1 MTQNVHDLIA
11 YADKLSRQ
19 KKRDEALVLAN
30 QLVEQYSHEM
40 KVWDLRAHLYTIK
53 NEYKLALA
61 DYTKAISIYPEHGL
75 YFARGIA
82 NFEVGDNRAAVE
94 DFTNALV
101 YYKSDDESYRWY
113 LYFWRAETLLRM
125 GRKEE
130 ALSDLEHVRDGFDT
144 WTYKLRSKEDLI
156 ADCKK

>member
-11 YADKLSRQ
+11 YAKELARSREEDK
-19 KKRDEALVLAN
+19 AMALAN
-30 QLVEQYSHEM
+30 DLIAKYPEEM
-40 KVWDLRAHLYTIK
+40 KVWNLRGYLYSRK
-53 NEYKLALA
+53 NECKLALA

-75 YFARGIA
+75 YFARGTV
-82 NFEVGDNRAAVE
+82 NFDLGDDRAAVE
-94 DFTNALV
+94 DFTNALA
-101 YYKSDDESYRWY
+101 YYNSDDESYRWH
-113 LYFWRAETLLRM
+113 LYFCRAEALLRM

-130 ALSDLEHVRDGFDT
+130 ALFDLEHVRDGFNR